1 MQIKQTNEQLAE
13 KIHNG
18 EAEHISELYNN
29 CYKLIYK
36 YAAACY
42 NKYRDRCSQCGV
54 ELADLISVS
63 YFALLEAVKE
73 YAKSDKIYKFTTFL
87 RFPLLSAY
95 SELLGFGNRRT
106 EPLNNCVSYD
116 LPVPG
121 TDNLYLRDTLEDK
134 GIADTFTESENADYF
149 KILLDEVE
157 KLPSEFKSTIKRYYF
172 KQENLSTIAETENIT
187 YSAVQNR
194 KQKALRSLRRNK
206 LIRKVYGSDY
216 IHRYISVSKFN
227 TTWTSST
234 ELAVLMGGFELK
246 KRRY

>member
-1 MQIKQTNEQLAE
+1 MQIKMQSKHTNEQLAE

-18 EAEHISELYNN
+18 EAEHITELYNN

-36 YAAACY
+36 YATACY
-42 NKYRDRCSQCGV
+42 NKYRERCSQCGA

-73 YAKSDKIYKFTTFL
+73 YAKSDKTYKFTTFL

-95 SELLGFGNRRT
+95 SKLLNFGSRRA
-106 EPLNNCVSYD
+106 EPLDNYVSYD
-116 LPVPG
+116 VPLPG
-121 TDNLYLRDTLEDK
+121 TDDLYLRDTLEDK

-157 KLPSEFKSTIKRYYF
+157 KLPPEFKSTIKRYYF
-172 KQENLSTIAETENIT
+172 KCESLPTIAKTENIT
-187 YSAVQNR
+187 CSAVQQR

-206 LIRKVYGSDY
+206 LIRKVYGADY
-216 IHRYISVSKFN
+216 IHHYVSVSKFN
-227 TTWTSST
+227 ATWTSST
-234 ELAVLMGGFELK
+234 ELAVLMGGFGL
-246 KRRY
+246 